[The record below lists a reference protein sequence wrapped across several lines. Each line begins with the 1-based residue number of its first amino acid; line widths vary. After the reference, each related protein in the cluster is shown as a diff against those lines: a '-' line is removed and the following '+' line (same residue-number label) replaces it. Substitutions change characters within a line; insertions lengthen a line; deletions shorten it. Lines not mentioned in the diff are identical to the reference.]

1 MNTNTQPAPPAG
13 TQQRLYLAAVDL
25 FAEQGYQNTSLR
37 DLAARLGIGAGSLYN
52 HIESKQALLF
62 DLIEECMSDL
72 LSLTRAKLKAAQGSR
87 ARLHAFVSAFIEL
100 QQREGKRLQLM
111 LREARNLTAEQ
122 YRLHAAMRD
131 EYTQQL
137 TAIIASTLLHRGLDS
152 SATRFF
158 ANRVIGMLESL
169 CQSQDIDSTLSQRQ
183 IIEQLTE
190 MILGAASSLA
200 PLARQTPGTSPATRT
215 GVRVQGNRA
224 G

>member
-1 MNTNTQPAPPAG
+1 MDTNTQP
-13 TQQRLYLAAVDL
+13 TQPTRTQERLYLTAVDL

-72 LSLTRAKLKAAQGSR
+72 LSLTRVKLKAAQGTR

-100 QQREGKRLQLM
+100 QQSEQKKVQLM
-111 LREARNLTAEQ
+111 LREARNLTAEHA
-122 YRLHAAMRD
+122 RLHAAMRD

-137 TAIIASTLLHRGLDS
+137 MAIIASTFPRGIDRS
-152 SATRFF
+152 RTKFF
-158 ANRVIGMLESL
+158 TDRVIGMLESL
-169 CQSQDIDSTLSQRQ
+169 CQSSDIDSALSQWQ

-190 MILGAASSLA
+190 MILGAASRLELEPSTA
-200 PLARQTPGTSPATRT
+200 QTARASSSA
-215 GVRVQGNRA
+215 V
-224 G
+224 

>member
-1 MNTNTQPAPPAG
+1 MNTNTQPAQPTR
-13 TQQRLYLAAVDL
+13 TQERLYLAAVDL

-72 LSLTRAKLKAAQGSR
+72 LCLTRLKLKAAQGTR
-87 ARLHAFVSAFIEL
+87 ARLRAFVSAFIEL
-100 QQREGKRLQLM
+100 QQSERKRLQLV
-111 LREARNLTAEQ
+111 LREARNLTAEH

-131 EYTQQL
+131 EYTQHL
-137 TAIIASTLLHRGLDS
+137 TAIIASTLLHRGIDS

-158 ANRVIGMLESL
+158 SNRVIGMLESL
-169 CQSQDIDSTLSQRQ
+169 CDSPDLDATLSQQQ

-190 MILGAASSLA
+190 MILGAASSLEPPRRPTA
-200 PLARQTPGTSPATRT
+200 STSPAART
-215 GVRVQGNRA
+215 SVRAAVQGQ
-224 G
+224 